1 MADQPGSVQRS
12 FRLSARTSD
21 LLDECAARTGEP
33 RNALVER
40 LLAESLRCHRHPLI
54 AFRSSAADRREPG
67 IVGTRL
73 LVRQV
78 VAQIRDA
85 GGDIASVADYLE
97 HPAAYIQ
104 AAVDYYVDHADEIEA
119 DEQRAQ
125 RIEADE
131 RARWERQQAAFA

>member
-1 MADQPGSVQRS
+1 MID
-12 FRLSARTSD
+12 
-21 LLDECAARTGEP
+21 EP

-40 LLAESLRCHRHPLI
+40 LLAESLRCYRHPLI
-54 AFRSSAADRREPG
+54 AFRVGAADRREPG
-67 IVGTRL
+67 LVGTRL

-78 VAQIRDA
+78 VTQIRDA

-97 HPAAYIQ
+97 LPAAYIQ
-104 AAVDYYVDHADEIEA
+104 AAADYYVDHADEIDA
-119 DEQRAQ
+119 DEQWAL